1 VPLTPAD
8 VANKQF
14 KIAFRG
20 YSLDEVD
27 SFLDEV
33 EGELGRLLREN
44 NDLKTGRPAPVPFS
58 EPVAAVPP
66 PTAPIAPGEGQE
78 AALRTL
84 LLAQRTADEVVA
96 EARAEAAKIVGEAQ
110 SRAAGVDAEIAA
122 RISAA
127 MGGLDQRKRELEV
140 QIEDLRS
147 FEREYRTRLKAYLEG
162 QLRDLSTR
170 GAPDDG
176 GAGVPAA
183 ARTAAVGLGPAPGS
197 VAPPPAAPSQPP
209 AAPPAAMSQ
218 PPAAPPS
225 YRPAEPPVP
234 PPTAPS
240 FSPAPSPAPGPT
252 GLSAPPAPPAAPP
265 APSAAP
271 PGPPAFTPAP
281 PPAPA
286 GPPAGEIPSVEPD
299 GPPAGPPREADGPT
313 LRAVPPLQTSAGPE
327 PIGPFTIVPP
337 SVFSEQLDDGPE
349 PPAER

>member
-27 SFLDEV
+27 AFLDEV

-58 EPVAAVPP
+58 EPAAVPP
-66 PTAPIAPGEGQE
+66 AAAPIAPGEGQE

-96 EARAEAAKIVGEAQ
+96 EARAEAAKIVSDAQ
-110 SRAAGVDAEIAA
+110 SRADGVDAEIAA

-140 QIEDLRS
+140 QIEDLRA
-147 FEREYRTRLKAYLEG
+147 FEREYRTRLKAYLES
-162 QLRDLSTR
+162 QLSDLSTR

-183 ARTAAVGLGPAPGS
+183 ARTAAVGLGPAPG
-197 VAPPPAAPSQPP
+197 AAAGGHTAAP
-209 AAPPAAMSQ
+209 A
-218 PPAAPPS
+218 PAAPPS
-225 YRPAEPPVP
+225 YRPAEPAAPTFSAPPSFAPAP
-234 PPTAPS
+234 PPTPTP
-240 FSPAPSPAPGPT
+240 PAPPAPPAAAP
-252 GLSAPPAPPAAPP
+252 APPPAAPPAAPP
-265 APSAAP
+265 APPTFAP
-271 PGPPAFTPAP
+271 APP

-286 GPPAGEIPSVEPD
+286 GPPAGTVPAVEPD
-299 GPPAGPPREADGPT
+299 GPPSGPPREADGPT

-349 PPAER
+349 PPAEH

>member
-1 VPLTPAD
+1 MPLTPAD

-27 SFLDEV
+27 AFLDEV
-33 EGELGRLLREN
+33 EGELGRLLRDNAE
-44 NDLKTGRPAPVPFS
+44 LKTGRPVPPVFQAP
-58 EPVAAVPP
+58 EPQQVAPP
-66 PTAPIAPGEGQE
+66 PTAPLAPGEGQE

-96 EARAEAAKIVGEAQ
+96 EARADAAKIVSDAQ
-110 SRAAGVDAEIAA
+110 GRAGNVDNEIAA
-122 RISAA
+122 RITAA

-140 QIEDLRS
+140 QIENLRA

-162 QLRDLSTR
+162 QLRDLSSR

-183 ARTAAVGLGPAPGS
+183 ARTAAVGIGPAGGP
-197 VAPPPAAPSQPP
+197 VAAPSPAPSAPP
-209 AAPPAAMSQ
+209 SAPAAAPSAPPAPA
-218 PPAAPPS
+218 PPATVAPAPVAAPPS
-225 YRPAEPPVP
+225 YRPAEPPM
-234 PPTAPS
+234 
-240 FSPAPSPAPGPT
+240 
-252 GLSAPPAPPAAPP
+252 
-265 APSAAP
+265 
-271 PGPPAFTPAP
+271 P

-286 GPPAGEIPSVEPD
+286 FSPAPAPPTAAPAVPSIAPGTGSTQGPAPT
-299 GPPAGPPREADGPT
+299 GPPREAEPPA
-313 LRAVPPLQTSAGPE
+313 LRAVPPLQSSTGPE

-337 SVFSEQLDDGPE
+337 TTFSEELDDGPE

>member
-14 KIAFRG
+14 KITFRG

-27 SFLDEV
+27 AFLDEV
-33 EGELGRLLREN
+33 ESELGRLLREN
-44 NDLKTGRPAPVPFS
+44 SELASGRPAAPAFQAPA
-58 EPVAAVPP
+58 PVAAPP
-66 PTAPIAPGEGQE
+66 PTAPLAPGEGQE

-96 EARAEAAKIVGEAQ
+96 EARAEAAKIVADAQ
-110 SRAAGVDAEIAA
+110 GRADNVDNEIQA

-162 QLRDLSTR
+162 QLRDISSR

-183 ARTAAVGLGPAPGS
+183 ARTAAVGIGPSGAGTPAP
-197 VAPPPAAPSQPP
+197 ATPATPAVPALPS
-209 AAPPAAMSQ
+209 A
-218 PPAAPPS
+218 PAAPPS
-225 YRPAEPPVP
+225 YRPAEPP
-234 PPTAPS
+234 PT
-240 FSPAPSPAPGPT
+240 T
-252 GLSAPPAPPAAPP
+252 LPAAPTP
-265 APSAAP
+265 VTPSPPPVAPS
-271 PGPPAFTPAP
+271 T
-281 PPAPA
+281 
-286 GPPAGEIPSVEPD
+286 
-299 GPPAGPPREADGPT
+299 PPREPEAPA
-313 LRAVPPLQTSAGPE
+313 LRAVPPLQSSTGPE

-337 SVFSEQLDDGPE
+337 ATFSEQLDDGPE
-349 PPAER
+349 PPAEQ

>member
-1 VPLTPAD
+1 MPLTPAD

-14 KIAFRG
+14 KITFRG

-44 NDLKTGRPAPVPFS
+44 NDLKTGRPAAPAFQAPAA
-58 EPVAAVPP
+58 PPQPAVPP
-66 PTAPIAPGEGQE
+66 PSAPLAPGEGQE

-96 EARAEAAKIVGEAQ
+96 EARAEAAKILSDAQ
-110 SRAAGVDAEIAA
+110 GRAANLDNEIAA
-122 RISAA
+122 RVSAA
-127 MGGLDQRKRELEV
+127 LGGVEQRKRDLEV
-140 QIEDLRS
+140 QIEDLRA

-183 ARTAAVGLGPAPGS
+183 ARSAAVGLGHIGASAAPPAPGT
-197 VAPPPAAPSQPP
+197 P
-209 AAPPAAMSQ
+209 AAPPGPAGPAAAPT
-218 PPAAPPS
+218 PPAPPGGAVPAGPPPS
-225 YRPAEPPVP
+225 YRPAEPALTV
-234 PPTAPS
+234 A
-240 FSPAPSPAPGPT
+240 
-252 GLSAPPAPPAAPP
+252 
-265 APSAAP
+265 
-271 PGPPAFTPAP
+271 
-281 PPAPA
+281 
-286 GPPAGEIPSVEPD
+286 
-299 GPPAGPPREADGPT
+299 PAGPPREAEPPP
-313 LRAVPPLQTSAGPE
+313 LRAVPPLQSSTGPE

-337 SVFSEQLDDGPE
+337 SSVGEELDEGPE

>member
-1 VPLTPAD
+1 VPLTPTD

-14 KIAFRG
+14 KITFRG

-44 NDLKTGRPAPVPFS
+44 NDLKGGHPAAPPVFQAPV
-58 EPVAAVPP
+58 AVPP
-66 PTAPIAPGEGQE
+66 PAAPLAPGEGQE

-96 EARAEAAKIVGEAQ
+96 EARAEAGKIVSDAQ
-110 SRAAGVDAEIAA
+110 SRADNVDSEIAS
-122 RISAA
+122 RITAA
-127 MGGLDQRKRELEV
+127 MGGLEQRKRELEV
-140 QIEDLRS
+140 QIDDLRA

-183 ARTAAVGLGPAPGS
+183 ARTAAVGLT
-197 VAPPPAAPSQPP
+197 PPAAAPAPSP
-209 AAPPAAMSQ
+209 AAPPAA
-218 PPAAPPS
+218 PAAPPS
-225 YRPAEPPVP
+225 YRPAEPPLTPPAAATP
-234 PPTAPS
+234 PPA
-240 FSPAPSPAPGPT
+240 
-252 GLSAPPAPPAAPP
+252 AAPP
-265 APSAAP
+265 AP
-271 PGPPAFTPAP
+271 T

-286 GPPAGEIPSVEPD
+286 PAVRPAPAPAPS
-299 GPPAGPPREADGPT
+299 APPREADAPA
-313 LRAVPPLQTSAGPE
+313 LRSVPPLHSSTGPE

-337 SVFSEQLDDGPE
+337 TTFSEHLDDGPE
-349 PPAER
+349 PPEEH

>member
-27 SFLDEV
+27 AFLDEV

-44 NDLKTGRPAPVPFS
+44 TEIKGSRAAAAPFAEPPAPALPA
-58 EPVAAVPP
+58 PAPP
-66 PTAPIAPGEGQE
+66 PAAGPAPLAPGEGQE

-96 EARAEAAKIVGEAQ
+96 EARADAARIVADAQ
-110 SRAAGVDAEIAA
+110 GRADNVDHEIAA

-127 MGGLDQRKRELEV
+127 MGGLEQRKRDLEV
-140 QIEDLRS
+140 QINDLRA

-162 QLRDLSTR
+162 QLRDLSAR

-183 ARTAAVGLGPAPGS
+183 ARTAAVGLGPAAGS
-197 VAPPPAAPSQPP
+197 APPSPP
-209 AAPPAAMSQ
+209 APTQGPPPSPAPASAP
-218 PPAAPPS
+218 PPS
-225 YRPAEPPVP
+225 YRPAEPPH
-234 PPTAPS
+234 S
-240 FSPAPSPAPGPT
+240 
-252 GLSAPPAPPAAPP
+252 PPAPT
-265 APSAAP
+265 
-271 PGPPAFTPAP
+271 FTQAP
-281 PPAPA
+281 PPAPVA
-286 GPPAGEIPSVEPD
+286 PAPSSPPP
-299 GPPAGPPREADGPT
+299 PPAGPPREAEPPT
-313 LRAVPPLQTSAGPE
+313 LRAVPPLRPSGGPE

-337 SVFSEQLDDGPE
+337 STFSEQLDDGPE

>member
-14 KIAFRG
+14 KITFRG

-44 NDLKTGRPAPVPFS
+44 TDLKTGRPAAPAFQAPTAAPVT
-58 EPVAAVPP
+58 APP
-66 PTAPIAPGEGQE
+66 PAAPLAPGEGQE

-96 EARAEAAKIVGEAQ
+96 EARAEAAKIVAEAQ
-110 SRAAGVDAEIAA
+110 GRADNVDNEIAA
-122 RISAA
+122 RISVA

-140 QIEDLRS
+140 QIEDLRA

-183 ARTAAVGLGPAPGS
+183 ARSAAVGLGAAGGP
-197 VAPPPAAPSQPP
+197 PPPAAVGQPP
-209 AAPPAAMSQ
+209 APSAPARPAA
-218 PPAAPPS
+218 PAAPPS
-225 YRPAEPPVP
+225 YRPAEPP
-234 PPTAPS
+234 
-240 FSPAPSPAPGPT
+240 
-252 GLSAPPAPPAAPP
+252 L
-265 APSAAP
+265 AP
-271 PGPPAFTPAP
+271 PGPPASGPAPAAPPAAAPPAPTPLPSRPATPAP
-281 PPAPA
+281 APA
-286 GPPAGEIPSVEPD
+286 AAPPS
-299 GPPAGPPREADGPT
+299 GPPREADPPP
-313 LRAVPPLQTSAGPE
+313 LRAVPPLQSSTGPE

-337 SVFSEQLDDGPE
+337 PTFSDQLDDGPE
-349 PPAER
+349 PPAEQ

>member
-27 SFLDEV
+27 AFLDEV

-44 NDLKTGRPAPVPFS
+44 TEIKGSRAAAPFAEPPGPALTAPAPAP
-58 EPVAAVPP
+58 AA
-66 PTAPIAPGEGQE
+66 APAPAPLAPGEGQE

-96 EARAEAAKIVGEAQ
+96 EARADAARIVADAQ
-110 SRAAGVDAEIAA
+110 GRADNVDHEIAA

-127 MGGLDQRKRELEV
+127 MGGLEQRKRDLEV
-140 QIEDLRS
+140 QINDLRA

-162 QLRDLSTR
+162 QLRDLSAR

-183 ARTAAVGLGPAPGS
+183 ARTAAVGLGPAAGHPPTTPPS
-197 VAPPPAAPSQPP
+197 TPPAVPPTAPAPTQGPAPS
-209 AAPPAAMSQ
+209 AP
-218 PPAAPPS
+218 PPS
-225 YRPAEPPVP
+225 YRPAEPPHSPPAPTFTQAP
-234 PPTAPS
+234 PPVT
-240 FSPAPSPAPGPT
+240 PAPG
-252 GLSAPPAPPAAPP
+252 S
-265 APSAAP
+265 
-271 PGPPAFTPAP
+271 

-286 GPPAGEIPSVEPD
+286 
-299 GPPAGPPREADGPT
+299 PAGPPREAEPPP
-313 LRAVPPLQTSAGPE
+313 LRAVPPLQPSAAPE

-337 SVFSEQLDDGPE
+337 STFSEQLDDGPE